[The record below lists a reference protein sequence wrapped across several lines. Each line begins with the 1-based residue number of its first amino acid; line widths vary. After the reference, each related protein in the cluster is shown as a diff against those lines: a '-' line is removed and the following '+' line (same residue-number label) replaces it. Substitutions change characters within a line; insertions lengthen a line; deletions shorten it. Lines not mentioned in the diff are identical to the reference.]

1 MATGEEPIADGAEQ
15 PLELILA
22 RNLVSLISLEA
33 VLVDVEGAIVFF
45 NDAAAEFFGGLF
57 EETGP
62 ISLARWRAEIG
73 PFDDA
78 DRNLPTDNLPVT
90 RAFRDGRPGFGR
102 FHIRG
107 GAGLVE
113 VEVVALPLVGSA
125 GRHGAMVVFWPLTGA
140 DQTAGSS

>member
-1 MATGEEPIADGAEQ
+1 VSEADERTRAERAEQ

-22 RNLVSLISLEA
+22 RNLVSLIALAA
-33 VLVDVEGAIVFF
+33 VLIDVEGSIIFF

-62 ISLARWRAEIG
+62 VPLTRWREEVG
-73 PFDDA
+73 PFDE
-78 DRNLPTDNLPVT
+78 NNQPLPSANLPVT

-107 GAGLVE
+107 GSGLVE
-113 VEVVALPLVGSA
+113 VEVVALPLVGTI
-125 GRHGAMVVFWPLTGA
+125 GLHGAMVMFWQL
-140 DQTAGSS
+140 DRQ